1 MRTNVI
7 IIAGFFALLVVGSS
21 NAVEKTKV
29 QPGYIQPAKERI
41 QEAAEDSTQQLP
53 ADDQEASE
61 EPSSSYPEYIPNGEG
76 SSPYS
81 AADSITGDNDPVP
94 PTGEIA
100 LPAPIP
106 DDPSKVDPP

>member
-1 MRTNVI
+1 MKINVI
-7 IIAGFFALLVVGSS
+7 ILAGFYGLMVVGSS

-29 QPGYIQPAKERI
+29 QPGYIQPAKEST
-41 QEAAEDSTQQLP
+41 QEAEDSTQKLP
-53 ADDQEASE
+53 ADDQEAPE
-61 EPSSSYPEYIPNGEG
+61 ESSSSYPEYVPNGEG

-81 AADSITGDNDPVP
+81 AADSITGDDDTVP
-94 PTGEIA
+94 PTDVIA